1 MEVRFLFKSTS
12 GKPRLHSKRLPVVI
26 GRSDAADVKLRIPT
40 DSVSRRHCEFFL
52 DESGTVCLRDLG
64 STNGTLLNGKLLEPK
79 VAMPVTP
86 KSAVKLG
93 TVSFRVDFQ
102 AVDGQLDHDSDTIPI
117 EAAEP
122 PPAATAATEP
132 LPPQSA
138 ADLEAEPLEPATE
151 EFAPAV
157 AEPAADADEQPAAD
171 PPVPAGDGFTFL
183 DAGGAEV
190 DEDEPQWPVAD
201 DAPAADDKGLDDF
214 FKGLS

>member
-12 GKPRLHSKRLPVVI
+12 GKPRVHTKRLPVVI
-26 GRSDAADVKLRIPT
+26 GRSDSSDVKLRIPA

-52 DESGTVCLRDLG
+52 DEAGTVCLRDLG
-64 STNGTLLNGKLLEPK
+64 STNGTLLNGKPLEPK
-79 VAMPVTP
+79 VAIPVTA

-93 TVSFRVDFQ
+93 TVSFRIDFQ
-102 AVDGQLDHDSDTIPI
+102 ASGGQHDHDSDTIPI

-132 LPPQSA
+132 LPPEA
-138 ADLEAEPLEPATE
+138 VADEAEPLEPAGE
-151 EFAPAV
+151 ELAHAAV
-157 AEPAADADEQPAAD
+157 ETNMDDGDEPAADASAAN
-171 PPVPAGDGFTFL
+171 GFAFL
-183 DAGGAEV
+183 AAAGGEA